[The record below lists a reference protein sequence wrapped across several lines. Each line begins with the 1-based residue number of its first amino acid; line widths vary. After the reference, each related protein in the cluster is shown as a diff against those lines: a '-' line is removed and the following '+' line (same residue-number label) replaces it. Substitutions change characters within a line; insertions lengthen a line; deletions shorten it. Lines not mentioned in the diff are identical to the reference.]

1 MKSYYLDL
9 LRVNW
14 KAGVTVG
21 LVSIPLAV
29 SLAVATQTTPV
40 AGIITAIWA
49 GLIAAIFGGSNYNII
64 GPTGALAGVLIVYT
78 SKYGSSCLPMIAI
91 LTGIFIF
98 IAYLCK
104 LEKYLIFVP
113 GSALHGFILGVSII
127 VILTQAEA
135 ILGMPPLPKHETLLG
150 NVSEIFHNIHLTY
163 LPACILFA
171 VMYVLLLAF
180 TFFVPRI
187 PGTIIIAPLGIL
199 IGYLSTRGILPWQ
212 FPTLGSKYHSLSASF
227 FQMPNFHFHLSY
239 LLPALSVAAIS
250 ILETMI
256 SARIADGATKTKH
269 NRRKEMFG
277 LSMANIA
284 SGLTGGIPATA
295 ALARTSLNIKSG
307 GTHRI
312 AAGISSIFVALASL
326 FFLSYFQYLP
336 LAVIAAI
343 LVFVATGML
352 ETEHF
357 WYMYRIDK
365 KNVVISLIV
374 AFFTVYEDAI
384 VGILLGAVIAMLL
397 LMQKLSTGYHEIM
410 VREYGSTPLTKEK
423 IHHVKDTL
431 VYSIKGQLAYINAQS
446 HLAQLEN
453 IATDYTTVILKL
465 RDVYFIDLDGVD
477 AFGEIV
483 QMLTNKGKYVVIAGL
498 NPVIEH
504 LLKESK
510 QFQELQQNNRI
521 YATLDD
527 ALKALE
533 PSRVASTN

>member
-1 MKSYYLDL
+1 
-9 LRVNW
+9 
-14 KAGVTVG
+14 
-21 LVSIPLAV
+21 
-29 SLAVATQTTPV
+29 
-40 AGIITAIWA
+40 
-49 GLIAAIFGGSNYNII
+49 
-64 GPTGALAGVLIVYT
+64 
-78 SKYGSSCLPMIAI
+78 
-91 LTGIFIF
+91 
-98 IAYLCK
+98 
-104 LEKYLIFVP
+104 
-113 GSALHGFILGVSII
+113 
-127 VILTQAEA
+127 
-135 ILGMPPLPKHETLLG
+135 
-150 NVSEIFHNIHLTY
+150 
-163 LPACILFA
+163 
-171 VMYVLLLAF
+171 
-180 TFFVPRI
+180 
-187 PGTIIIAPLGIL
+187 
-199 IGYLSTRGILPWQ
+199 
-212 FPTLGSKYHSLSASF
+212 
-227 FQMPNFHFHLSY
+227 
-239 LLPALSVAAIS
+239 
-250 ILETMI
+250 LETMI
-256 SARIADGATKTKH
+256 SARIADGVTKTKH

-284 SGLTGGIPATA
+284 SGLMGGIPATA

-312 AAGISSIFVALASL
+312 AAGISSIFVGLASL

-410 VREYGSTPLTKEK
+410 VREYGGMPLVKEK
-423 IHHVKDTL
+423 THRIKDTL

-453 IATDYTTVILKL
+453 IAADYTTVILKL

-504 LLKESK
+504 LLKEST
-510 QFQELQQNNRI
+510 QFQELQKNNRI

-527 ALKALE
+527 AFKALE
-533 PSRVASTN
+533 PSRVASTH